1 MRPSIA
7 QAVRQLILSNEL
19 AGTRSGLRQLIAWL
33 GEIADDF
40 AIDGCDVDDLRW
52 EIRRLE
58 RELRRRTG
66 ALIIALT
73 FLTSGLLDGC
83 SSPASIAPPP
93 FAITVKVG
101 TVPGNADTTSCDVV
115 WSAEPNDDTVHVTYA
130 AGPSG
135 GSYVEQGTFTWL
147 KVVSWTQGTTGAQ
160 HRAGAQWDLHT
171 PRWVDTRSGVDMPCG
186 GFYQNP

>member
-40 AIDGCDVDDLRW
+40 AIHGCDVDDLRW

-83 SSPASIAPPP
+83 SSPARHRAAP
-93 FAITVKVG
+93 IRDHG
-101 TVPGNADTTSCDVV
+101 EG
-115 WSAEPNDDTVHVTYA
+115 W
-130 AGPSG
+130 
-135 GSYVEQGTFTWL
+135 
-147 KVVSWTQGTTGAQ
+147 
-160 HRAGAQWDLHT
+160 HRAGQCRHDELRRRVERRAK
-171 PRWVDTRSGVDMPCG
+171 
-186 GFYQNP
+186 